1 MEKGSKRW
9 AKVAQEIQSHKRFLV
24 TTHVNPDGD
33 GIGSGI
39 ALMGHLSALGK
50 DAVMVSSDP
59 LPERYRFLDPER
71 HIRTYDPST
80 SVGLKEE
87 VIFVL
92 DTSELTRLGRVQE
105 VVENRKD
112 QVISIDHHPFR
123 DNFAHIHVVDDNAFA
138 TGELIYDLI
147 QSMKGKLTKSIA
159 EALYISILT
168 DTGLFRYGKN
178 PNRIHTIVLDL
189 LKTGIDPGWISEM
202 LFESYLPKRLQLLG
216 AILSQLEMFFGD
228 RVSALVVTQRMME
241 EFGARQEDLDGVVDY
256 ARYVI
261 GVEVGVMFTELED
274 GRVKVSFRSKRELDV
289 NQLAVRLGGGGHSRA
304 SGLVMRG
311 SLKEVKGRVLEE
323 IGVSLPPIQK
333 PTKK

>member
-71 HIRTYDPST
+71 HIKTYDPST

-112 QVISIDHHPFR
+112 QVISIDHHPLPLGR
-123 DNFAHIHVVDDNAFA
+123 ESGAMVYLCQKKKQ
-138 TGELIYDLI
+138 ELR
-147 QSMKGKLTKSIA
+147 
-159 EALYISILT
+159 
-168 DTGLFRYGKN
+168 LFLCRF
-178 PNRIHTIVLDL
+178 LD
-189 LKTGIDPGWISEM
+189 
-202 LFESYLPKRLQLLG
+202 R
-216 AILSQLEMFFGD
+216 
-228 RVSALVVTQRMME
+228 R
-241 EFGARQEDLDGVVDY
+241 
-256 ARYVI
+256 
-261 GVEVGVMFTELED
+261 
-274 GRVKVSFRSKRELDV
+274 
-289 NQLAVRLGGGGHSRA
+289 
-304 SGLVMRG
+304 
-311 SLKEVKGRVLEE
+311 
-323 IGVSLPPIQK
+323 
-333 PTKK
+333 